1 MSDFFGW
8 ERSGRR
14 FAAWIGIA
22 ALLSTV
28 ACGSDGGGGGS
39 SSLEV
44 LDEATFLLN
53 DGGPDPRTG
62 QKLQFILRGLKDPGT
77 PLTADDIEVRRNGAI
92 DTESRV
98 RVNPPDVGKSE
109 ISLVLDVSSSL
120 TPEDLRKVKAS
131 AQKFA
136 AELLPLVSRL
146 RIYYFSSPS
155 RTQLLGEYEPVDD
168 GLGGL
173 VWSPDP
179 DPDIDSIPGGDDSTA
194 LFHAVRK
201 AIVEDP
207 EENDILV
214 VFSDGKENSSPQG
227 AREEALALIEARP
240 IVVFS
245 VGFGRV
251 DQADLRALSAPA
263 GEFLGVRP
271 SLDGLFDEVGKRI
284 QSVYTVVYD
293 TPTSFGTLK
302 LEIRIKVEGRQL
314 RHVSEIAA
322 GVDLAKA
329 SIGRYPSLPGS
340 VVELTDFSQSPPA
353 ALTYTVLPMEAAVAG
368 VDGLFAFAVEPT
380 HACPGTGCAPAYQ
393 GPYGEGARSE
403 TGGVYLPAELVAGET
418 WKDPV
423 SGEELTFVGFEK
435 IEVLRGTG
443 DRRRYLCAKVSFP
456 GGTHWFAPEI
466 GLIRTKSA
474 AGDTLLELSK
484 PPCLSNSFDGGCVVE

>member
-1 MSDFFGW
+1 MFFARGFPAC
-8 ERSGRR
+8 RLPASL
-14 FAAWIGIA
+14 
-22 ALLSTV
+22 ALLVLLSV
-28 ACGSDGGGGGS
+28 FGCGGGGGGGGS
-39 SSLEV
+39 SSLEI

-53 DGGPDPRTG
+53 DGGADPRTG

-77 PLTADDIEVRRNGAI
+77 PLTGDDIEVRRNGTI

-109 ISLVLDVSSSL
+109 ISLILDVSSSL
-120 TPEDLRKVKAS
+120 TPDDLRKVKAS

-155 RTQLLGEYEPVDD
+155 RTQLLGEYEAVDD

-179 DPDIDSIPGGDDSTA
+179 DPDIDGIPGGDDSTA
-194 LFHAVRK
+194 LFFAVRK
-201 AIVEDP
+201 AILEDP
-207 EENDILV
+207 NENDILV

-227 AREEALALIEARP
+227 AREEALGLIEDRP

-271 SLDGLFDEVGKRI
+271 SLDGLFDEVGRRI

-293 TPTSFGTLK
+293 TPTSFGTIK
-302 LEIRIKVEGRQL
+302 LEIRIKVEGRRL

-329 SIGRYPSLPGS
+329 AFGRYPSLPGS
-340 VVELTDFSQSPPA
+340 VVELNDFSQSPPV
-353 ALTYTVLPMEAAVAG
+353 ALTYTVLPLEQAKAG

-380 HACPGTGCAPAYQ
+380 HACPGVGCVLAYQ
-393 GPYGEGARSE
+393 GTYGEGARSE
-403 TGGVYLPAELVAGET
+403 TGGIYLPAELVAGTT
-418 WKDPV
+418 WQDPV

-443 DRRRYLCAKVSFP
+443 DSRRYLCAKVSFA

-466 GLIRTKSA
+466 GLVRTKST
-474 AGDTLLELSK
+474 AGDTVLELAK
-484 PPCLSNSFDGGCVVE
+484 PPCLSSSFDGGCIVQ